1 MVVKKQIINTKD
13 KFIDYANQYGLE
25 EARKKISDPKLVEE
39 FVKAYCDKY
48 GLDEMSVRDA
58 LKGIQKVDKNT
69 SLSSKY
75 TTICETIKSSINTN
89 KASIKSAVG
98 YSGETASHKYYLN
111 SAIELLDYTRMV
123 CAGNTYDKGTINS
136 RIHQVDG
143 YGGGSASLTKEY
155 ISGMTL
161 HTSDM
166 RGYIQ
171 SGEGVYK
178 PVRQWYSTG
187 TYSSGA
193 YGRVYLHH

>member
-1 MVVKKQIINTKD
+1 
-13 KFIDYANQYGLE
+13 
-25 EARKKISDPKLVEE
+25 
-39 FVKAYCDKY
+39 
-48 GLDEMSVRDA
+48 MSVRDA

-75 TTICETIKSSINTN
+75 TTICETIKRSINTN

-98 YSGETASHKYYLN
+98 YSG
-111 SAIELLDYTRMV
+111 
-123 CAGNTYDKGTINS
+123 
-136 RIHQVDG
+136 
-143 YGGGSASLTKEY
+143 GSVSLTKEY

-166 RGYIQ
+166 KGYIQ

-178 PVRQWYSTG
+178 PVRRWYSTG

-193 YGRVYLHH
+193 YRTVYLHH